1 MDKKELCEKLNKEY
15 NPNNGK
21 CVDPCVDGKE
31 RNPKT
36 FRCINIK
43 KKGKPKASSKTS
55 KSKTAKAKKRGS
67 PKLLSQDD
75 CDLLEKD
82 YNPKNNKCVDRCGAG
97 KERNPKTFRCVNI
110 KKKRN
115 SKASSKSSRKPNQT
129 ECNKISRRLAE
140 LERVFKEQHPEAYAK
155 MFAQKK

>member
-1 MDKKELCEKLNKEY
+1 MDRKEDCDKLEKDY
-15 NPNNGK
+15 NPKNGK
-21 CVDPCVDGKE
+21 CVDRCGAGKE

-36 FRCINIK
+36 FRCVNIK
-43 KKGKPKASSKTS
+43 KKRKPKTS
-55 KSKTAKAKKRGS
+55 KRSS
-67 PKLLSQDD
+67 PKLLSQVD
-75 CDLLEKD
+75 CDKLEKD
-82 YNPKNNKCVDRCGAG
+82 YNSKNNKCVDRCGAG

-110 KKKRN
+110 KKKRT
-115 SKASSKSSRKPNQT
+115 SKPSSKRVRRTSREPNQT